1 MFFKRLK
8 VLWWNHKAWF
18 IVILIVAALGIL
30 TIIGIASMESFMAQ
44 QTISQLPLEALR
56 ILFYSIVGAWAF
68 FWFMSRIGVPLSDTG
83 TGEVKGSDIKVGFN
97 DVIGLSEAKRES
109 LEVVH
114 LIKDR
119 AK

>member
-1 MFFKRLK
+1 MFFERLK

-18 IVILIVAALGIL
+18 ILILVVGALGIL

-83 TGEVKGSDIKVGFN
+83 GVEIKGRDIKVSFQ
-97 DVIGLSEAKRES
+97 DVIGLTEAKRE
-109 LEVVH
+109 
-114 LIKDR
+114 
-119 AK
+119 A